1 MDTLMILCS
10 QYLYLVVVLL
20 GVIFFFLQNRKVQ
33 KQMLLF
39 AVISMPVT
47 YLVAKI
53 AGHFYH
59 DTRPFL
65 VYHITP
71 LIPHANTNGFPSD
84 HVLISVAFASLL
96 FVFNKKWGLLAGA
109 LALLVGEARI
119 YVWVHAPIDIVGSFI
134 IAIVVA
140 VLVRIILA
148 RYLTKESKK

>member
-1 MDTLMILCS
+1 MILCAK
-10 QYLYLVVVLL
+10 YLYLVVVLL
-20 GVIFFFLQNRKVQ
+20 AVIFFFLQKRKVQ

-39 AVISMPVT
+39 AVISLPVT

-53 AGHFYH
+53 AGHFYY

-71 LIPHANTNGFPSD
+71 LIPHAATNGFPSD
-84 HVLISVAFASLL
+84 HALISVAFAALL

-109 LALLVGEARI
+109 IALLVGESRV
-119 YVWVHAPIDIVGSFI
+119 YVWVHSPVDIVGSFV

-140 VLVRIILA
+140 ALVKLLLA
-148 RYLTKESKK
+148 KYLPKESRE